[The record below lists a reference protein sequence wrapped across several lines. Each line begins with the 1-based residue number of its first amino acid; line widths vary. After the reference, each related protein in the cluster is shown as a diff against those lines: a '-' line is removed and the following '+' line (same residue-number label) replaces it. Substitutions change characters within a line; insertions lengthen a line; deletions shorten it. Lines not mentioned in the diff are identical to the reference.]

1 MKKRRGSILLVI
13 VFGFVMAMVMAG
25 FMQVSQ
31 TLSTTSKDSAKVYAD
46 IQTYRAASEM
56 ICYQYLTEVEAAT
69 VTRDLDSD
77 WLSVTNRAIYTQA
90 LGALLD
96 EYDDPEYEETGWSWI
111 KHDPMDVLRSVH
123 VTDESMVNEV
133 MAALDGG
140 YQKFTLKI
148 TEPLVID
155 PVSEDSYETVRRA
168 YMELKPFPVE
178 VNLRV
183 KGEILQ
189 DTYMVSKMFLLVTQE
204 NVYEVDGSI
213 HLIATLQLVE
223 PEEGCVITRATM
235 V

>member
-1 MKKRRGSILLVI
+1 MRKRRGSILLVI
-13 VFGFVMAMVMAG
+13 VFGLVMAMVMVG
-25 FMQVSQ
+25 FTRLSQ

-56 ICYQYLTEVEAAT
+56 ICYEYLTEVEAAV

-90 LGALLD
+90 LGAILD
-96 EYDDPEYEETGWSWI
+96 YYDDPEYMETGWSWI
-111 KHDPMDVLRSVH
+111 KHDPTEVLRSVH
-123 VTDESMVNEV
+123 VTDQSMVDEV
-133 MAALDGG
+133 IAALDGG

-155 PVSEDSYETVRRA
+155 PLSDDSYETVRRA
-168 YMELKPFPVE
+168 YLELKPFPVE

-189 DTYMVSKMFLLVTQE
+189 DIYMVSKMYLLVTQE
-204 NVYEVDGSI
+204 NVYEMDGSI
-213 HLIATLQLVE
+213 HMIATLSLVE
-223 PEEGCVITRATM
+223 GEEGCQITRATM
-235 V
+235 A